1 MVMRTTIRIAATA
14 TALALFACS
23 GDGGSVGFPSR
34 STDTSSPF
42 FRAQSGGEAT
52 IADLVAFD
60 SCDDALA
67 NIRAEAS
74 ARVGP
79 YGIPGVTPYGGGWIE
94 DGQVLSD
101 FDAAVGAPTAGGT
114 GNTAAERSAAP
125 AEQSGYS
132 TTNVQEKGIDEPDV
146 VKNDGERIV
155 SVVGAKLRVIDVRDG
170 NPVVVG
176 TLTLPEDSWGH
187 QLLVQGDRALVLAT
201 HQINDVMPMGGRMA
215 YIPADSTLFSI
226 DLSDP
231 AAPKVTSTLTV
242 DGTVLSARQIG
253 QTARVVVSSMPT
265 DHEFVYPTSVAG
277 EERAE
282 QLNRDVVEASTLE
295 DWLPGFKLES
305 AGEERSGTLI
315 SCDRLS
321 HPGEFAGFSTVSVL
335 TFDLTEDLDE
345 GDGVGVMADG
355 QTVYASAERLY
366 VATNR
371 WIDPGSP
378 VPTEAIAP
386 EPQPQ
391 DLTTGIHAFAISGEG
406 PATYL
411 ASGEVRGHVLNQYAM
426 SEHEG
431 VLRVATTDGNDSSES
446 FVTTFGQDG
455 DRLAQLGQVG
465 GLGKGEQIYAV
476 RFIGS
481 TGYVVTFRQTDPLY
495 TIDLR
500 DPARPAVVGEL
511 KIDGY
516 SAYLHPAGE
525 GRLIGI
531 GQGATTEGRVVGTQ
545 LSLFDVSDPA
555 SPTRLQ
561 QLVLSGSSSDAEYDA
576 HAFLWWDAADLVV
589 APLQV
594 YEGERPFVGAIAAR
608 VTDGSIE
615 QAGQIAHES
624 GSGDPYDGRGMI
636 QRSLVID
643 DSLYTISDLGVE
655 VDALDTL
662 VERSFLRF

>member
-1 MVMRTTIRIAATA
+1 MHTTTRIAATA
-14 TALALFACS
+14 TASALALFACS
-23 GDGGSVGFPSR
+23 GDGGSVSFPSR

-42 FRAQSGGEAT
+42 FRAQGTGAAT

-60 SCDDALA
+60 TCDDALA

-74 ARVGP
+74 ERVGP
-79 YGIPGVTPYGGGWIE
+79 YGIPGVTPYGGIE
-94 DGQVLSD
+94 GDVMFGVPADNAAGSIGGD
-101 FDAAVGAPTAGGT
+101 DAT
-114 GNTAAERSAAP
+114 AERSAAAP
-125 AEQSGYS
+125 QEQSAYS
-132 TTNVQEKGIDEPDV
+132 TTNVQEVGIDEPDV
-146 VKNDGERIV
+146 VKNDGERII
-155 SVVGAKLRVIDVRDG
+155 SVVGGKLRVVEVRDG

-176 TLTLPEDSWGH
+176 TLALPEDSSGH
-187 QLLVQGDRALVLAT
+187 QLLVQGDRAFVLAT
-201 HQINDVMPMGGRMA
+201 HQVQDVMPMGGRMA

-226 DLSDP
+226 DVSDP
-231 AAPKVTSTLTV
+231 SAPKITSTLTV

-253 QTARVVVSSMPT
+253 ETARVVVSSMPT

-282 QLNRDVVEASTLE
+282 QINREVVEASTLE
-295 DWLPGFKLES
+295 DWLPGYKLE
-305 AGEERSGTLI
+305 AGGDERSGTLI

-335 TFDLTEDLDE
+335 TFDLTEDIDE

-378 VPTEAIAP
+378 VASDAIAPP

-391 DLTTGIHAFAISGEG
+391 DLTTGIHSFDISGAG
-406 PATYL
+406 PAIYL

-431 VLRVATTDGNDSSES
+431 VLRVATTDGSES

-455 DRLAQLGQVG
+455 DRLGQLGQVG

-476 RFIGS
+476 RFIGT

-495 TIDLR
+495 TVDLR
-500 DPARPAVVGEL
+500 DPAHPAVVGEL

-531 GQGATTEGRVVGTQ
+531 GQGATPEGRVVGTQ

-555 SPTRLQ
+555 RPTRLQ
-561 QLVLSGSSSDAEYDA
+561 QLVLSGSQSDAEYDA
-576 HAFLWWDAADLVV
+576 HAFLWWEPADLVV

-594 YEGERPFVGAIAAR
+594 YEGERPFIGAIAAR
-608 VTDGSIE
+608 VTDSSIE
-615 QAGQIAHES
+615 QAGQISHED
-624 GSGDPYDGRGMI
+624 GNTDPYDGGGMI
-636 QRSLVID
+636 QRSLVIG
-643 DSLYTISDLGVE
+643 DSLYTISDRGIE
-655 VDALDTL
+655 VDTLSDL
-662 VERSFLRF
+662 VERAFLRF